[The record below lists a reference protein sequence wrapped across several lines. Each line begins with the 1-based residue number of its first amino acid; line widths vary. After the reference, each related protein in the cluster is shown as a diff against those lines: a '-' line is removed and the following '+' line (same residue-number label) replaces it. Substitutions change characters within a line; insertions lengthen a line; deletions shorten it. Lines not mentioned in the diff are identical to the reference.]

1 MQNLHYCSFFGS
13 CEIFNH
19 DRLLLSRRLGHKV
32 IHIKIHLKT
41 TAARGVVD
49 SKAVFVTCSLDITTG
64 VDRIADFTGTAG
76 NDTFIGNTA
85 AGAVTLTSLD
95 AINGGAGTDTL
106 QITAVGAIDTTAA
119 VGASVSGIEN
129 VDLVA
134 TTAITANTSS
144 WTGVTSLTAV
154 GRDASAITAATTTDV
169 ALTLSGLAVTD
180 TVAVNGGKDVTVST
194 AVTATAAGAASVATT
209 VGGTTAAAGN
219 VVVSNVET
227 VTAAGAGAG
236 VAHTSSDITVTGGTT
251 VTVSSLASGTG
262 ADDAA
267 DIITIGAVGVTGN
280 ANTTTVSVTQSAAAA
295 RATTTMGVTSGAVT
309 IADGNAATAADT
321 ITAVTLAEYG
331 ATSSITSTVLTNL
344 TLNGASTAALA
355 GDLTI
360 DQSAAD
366 TSTAATTLNV
376 NLLGGHTG
384 AIDGTQADVYTTV
397 NFNTT
402 AASTITD
409 VNFAAATTLN
419 FTGTAAATLAATTDV
434 GAVTAIN
441 NTGTGAVTIS
451 AALGTAVTYTG
462 GEAADTITIG
472 ATTKAITTG
481 AGNDNVTISAT
492 AMGTGGSV
500 DAGAGD
506 EDVLTMTFANAAT
519 ASAGTTFESSI
530 AGFER
535 LAISA
540 AVAAN
545 ATVALAN
552 LDDINYVTVADVANN
567 ITATI
572 TGAQSGFTLVN
583 NTGTTG
589 DGAIAVAFANDGSA
603 DVMNVRM
610 SAATAQDLQALT
622 ANDPETIN
630 FFTDDSATTTT
641 GIAHVVSALTAG
653 DLKTVTVTGDAG
665 LNLTYTGTT
674 LTTFDASAV
683 TDGAVTYATGVLAA
697 ASTITGS
704 ANDGD
709 TLNAANAVAAVTM
722 YGLGGADALTGSS
735 TKASTIYGGAGNDT
749 ITGGSVADVID
760 GGEGTDTFVA
770 NLAEQAGVSTTSGS
784 VINLSAD
791 ALTQAGVFTA
801 TGAYLTSAAPT
812 VAANTATYLFST
824 ESTTN
829 ASIVDTL
836 VSIEN
841 VTGTAGADY
850 IVGSSAANTIIG
862 GASADVM
869 TGGSG
874 VDIFKWNATAAA
886 GMATETGSTAGTD
899 NDFALGTVGD
909 RVTDFVSG
917 TDKLHFAAAA
927 VTNAIG
933 TEVDTLKTIAAAGTV
948 ANTDRF
954 VEITTAQA
962 NGEMGT
968 HITTLNGLTTTA
980 VAISDS
986 FIAFLHDGTNG
997 YLYLVEQVSAADT
1010 IAAQD
1015 VTLIGQLVG
1024 VTDIANGDLV
1034 SFA

>member
-1 MQNLHYCSFFGS
+1 
-13 CEIFNH
+13 
-19 DRLLLSRRLGHKV
+19 
-32 IHIKIHLKT
+32 
-41 TAARGVVD
+41 
-49 SKAVFVTCSLDITTG
+49 
-64 VDRIADFTGTAG
+64 VDRIGDFTGSAG

-95 AINGGAGTDTL
+95 AIDGGNGDDTL
-106 QITAVGAIDTTAA
+106 SITAVGAIDTTAA
-119 VGASVSGIEN
+119 VGATVTGIEN

-169 ALTLSGLAVTD
+169 ALTLAGLAVTD
-180 TVAVNGGKDVTVST
+180 TVAVNGGNDVTVST

-227 VTAAGAGAG
+227 VTDGANAT
-236 VAHTSSDITVTGGTT
+236 AHVSSDITVTGGAT
-251 VTVSSLASGTG
+251 VTVNSLASGG
-262 ADDAA
+262 ANDNAN

-280 ANTTTVSVTQSAAAA
+280 ASTTTVSVTQSAAAA
-295 RATTTMGVTSGAVT
+295 RATTTMGITSGAVT
-309 IADGNAATAADT
+309 IADGNANTAADT
-321 ITAVTLAEYG
+321 ITSVTLAEYG

-344 TLNGASTAALA
+344 TLNGASSNALA

-397 NFNTT
+397 NFNTS
-402 AASTITD
+402 AESTITD

-419 FTGTAAATLAATTDV
+419 FAGTAAATLAAATDI

-441 NTGTGAVTIS
+441 NTGSGAVTITP
-451 AALGTAVTYTG
+451 ALGTGVTYTG
-462 GEAADTITIG
+462 GDAADTISIG

-481 AGNDNVTISAT
+481 AGDDNVTIGAT
-492 AMGTGGSV
+492 ALGTGGTV
-500 DAGAGD
+500 DAGEGD
-506 EDVLTMTFANAAT
+506 ADVLTMTFANAAT
-519 ASAGTTFESSI
+519 ATAATTFETKIS
-530 AGFER
+530 GFER
-535 LAISA
+535 LAISGD
-540 AVAAN
+540 VAAD

-552 LDDINYVTVADVANN
+552 LDDINYVTVGDVDNT

-583 NTGTTG
+583 NAGTTG
-589 DGAIAVAFANDGSA
+589 NGAIAVAFANDGSA

-610 SAATAQDLQALT
+610 SAAGGADLQALT
-622 ANDPETIN
+622 ANDAETIN

-653 DLKTVTVTGDAG
+653 DLTTVTVTGDAG

-674 LTTFDASAV
+674 LTTFDASGV
-683 TDGAVTYATGVLAA
+683 TDGAVTYTTGALAA

-704 ANDGD
+704 TNDGD

-722 YGLGGADALTGSS
+722 YGLGGNDSLTGSS
-735 TKASTIYGGAGNDT
+735 TKANTIYGGAGNDT
-749 ITGGSVADVID
+749 ITGGSMADVID

-770 NLAEQAGVSTTSGS
+770 NLAEQAGVSTTDGA
-784 VINLSAD
+784 VINLSD
-791 ALTQAGVFTA
+791 TALTQAGVFTA
-801 TGAYLTSAAPT
+801 TGHYLTSAAPT
-812 VAANTATYLFST
+812 VAANTATYLFDT

-829 ASIVDTL
+829 ASVVDTL

-841 VTGTAGADY
+841 VTGTTGTDY
-850 IVGSSAANTIIG
+850 IVGSSAANTITG
-862 GASADVM
+862 GAGADVM

-874 VDIFKWNATAAA
+874 ADTFAFVAGDTGTPSATNFD
-886 GMATETGSTAGTD
+886 TITD
-899 NDFALGTVGD
+899 Y
-909 RVTDFVSG
+909 VTG
-917 TDKLHFAAAA
+917 TDKIDFTAGNLALVAEGTIGVGQAAISATGFATFNAADDTLAERIAA
-927 VTNAIG
+927 V
-933 TEVDTLKTIAAAGTV
+933 EAAM
-948 ANTDRF
+948 
-954 VEITTAQA
+954 TAA
-962 NGEMGT
+962 
-968 HITTLNGLTTTA
+968 TA
-980 VAISDS
+980 VARETAVFAFGADSYVFVSDGVAGVGANDVLIKLTGIVAATGITLTLGDITA
-986 FIAFLHDGTNG
+986 IA
-997 YLYLVEQVSAADT
+997 
-1010 IAAQD
+1010 
-1015 VTLIGQLVG
+1015 
-1024 VTDIANGDLV
+1024 
-1034 SFA
+1034 